1 MGEYME
7 RGRKSPHAILSGEP
21 PAIVL
26 IKEDHQMFRALFDR
40 AQEEDGPALFSLAG
54 EICVRLAIHMTLEED
69 ILYPAL
75 KLAIGAG
82 KIDEGIVEHDL
93 AKTLI
98 VDLVHMTG
106 REERYKSKVH
116 VLGEEVMH
124 HIEEEDRGLLA
135 DARMAWE
142 QGKVDLPIVCRQMLK
157 RRHQLYDAITAMGSG
172 CEPEIEPVGDEIE
185 EYASG
190 APTGL
195 EGAGGIR

>member
-1 MGEYME
+1 MRKYVD
-7 RGRKSPHAILSGEP
+7 RGQKPPHTILPGDP

-26 IKEDHQMFRALFDR
+26 IKEDHQMFRALFDC
-40 AQEEDGPALFSLAG
+40 AEEEDGPSLVSLAG

-69 ILYPAL
+69 FLYPAL
-75 KLAIGAG
+75 KPAIGAG

-106 REERYKSKVH
+106 REELYKSKVH

-124 HIEEEDRGLLA
+124 HIDEEDRGLLA

-142 QGKVDLPIVCRQMLK
+142 QGKVDLPFVCRQMLE
-157 RRHQLYDAITAMGSG
+157 RRQRLYDAIATMGSG
-172 CEPEIEPVGDEIE
+172 REPEIESVGDEID
-185 EYASG
+185 EYAG
-190 APTGL
+190 AAPR
-195 EGAGGIR
+195 A